1 MNLALCEERT
11 GRATEALIHFKQVT
25 RDALATDADR
35 EDAQTHAAGLA
46 GLVGHVEVKAPA
58 GVGLMVAGGASAG
71 TTPLAEPLGMSPG
84 HHGIEA
90 RLAQGTKVG
99 VVDFSAGQSA
109 HLPFGQYEP

>member
-46 GLVGHVEVKAPA
+46 GLVGHIEVKAPV
-58 GVGLMVAGGASAG
+58 GVVLMVDGGSAAG
-71 TTPLAEPLGMSPG
+71 TTPLSEPLDVTPG
-84 HHGIEA
+84 HHVIEA
-90 RLAQGTKVG
+90 KLAQGTQAV
-99 VVDFSAGQSA
+99 VVDLSPGQVTRIR
-109 HLPFGQYEP
+109 F